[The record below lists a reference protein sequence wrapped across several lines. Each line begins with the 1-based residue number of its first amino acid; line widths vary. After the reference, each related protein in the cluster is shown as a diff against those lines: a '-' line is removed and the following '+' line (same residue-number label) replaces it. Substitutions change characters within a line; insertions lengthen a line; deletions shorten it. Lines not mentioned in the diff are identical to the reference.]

1 VTRSPLLRWSL
12 GALASLALL
21 GLLRAKPWQRHPAAQ
36 EKTAKGRET
45 LSVGFLP
52 VT

>member
-1 VTRSPLLRWSL
+1 VKGSPLLRWGL
-12 GALASLALL
+12 GALLAVVLL
-21 GLLRAKPWQRHPAAQ
+21 GVLRAKPWQRGQ
-36 EKTAKGRET
+36 EARESARQK